1 MAEKQRI
8 LLHELKV
15 IRAPENDLDIPGFA
29 EVKLYPGQA
38 IGECWAAQITLLF
51 VSNVTYP
58 FTTSGHLVMLIRV

>member
-15 IRAPENDLDIPGFA
+15 IRAPEHDLDIPGFA

-38 IGECWAAQITLLF
+38 IGKSFL
-51 VSNVTYP
+51 
-58 FTTSGHLVMLIRV
+58 M